1 MDRLVEMIPLFTKS
15 LEETVIMVGVSLF
28 IATVIGIPLGI
39 LLVVTQGNHLF
50 PNKTLFH
57 ILNVFINIVRS
68 LPFIILMVAIIPFT
82 ELVVGTSI
90 GIEGAI
96 VPLIVYTAP
105 YIARLMETA
114 LLDVDRGVIEAYQAM
129 GASRTQIIFRI
140 MLREARPG
148 IVLCLTIATIGLIG
162 ATAMAGAVGAG
173 GLGDLALRYGYQQ
186 WDIEVMLIT
195 VVILIVLVQAI
206 QSLGNWAAKKLKKNA

>member
-28 IATVIGIPLGI
+28 IATLIGIPLGV
-39 LLVVTQGNHLF
+39 LLVITQGNHLF

-57 ILNVFINIVRS
+57 ILNAIINVLRS

-114 LLDVDRGVIEAYQAM
+114 LLEVDRGVIEAYQAM
-129 GASRTQIIFRI
+129 GASRSQIIFRI

-195 VVILIVLVQAI
+195 VVILIVLVQLI
-206 QSLGNWAAKKLKKNA
+206 QSLGNWAAKKLKKSS

>member
-1 MDRLVEMIPLFTKS
+1 MDRLLQMTPVFVRS
-15 LEETVIMVGVSLF
+15 LEETVIMVGFSLV
-28 IATVIGIPLGI
+28 IATLIGIPLGI
-39 LLVVTQGNHLF
+39 LLVITQGNHLF
-50 PNKTLFH
+50 PNKWIFH
-57 ILNVFINIVRS
+57 TLNVVINIVRS

-82 ELVVGTSI
+82 ELIVGTSI
-90 GIEGAI
+90 GIKGAI

-114 LLDVDRGVIEAYQAM
+114 LLEVDRGVIEAYQAM
-129 GASRTQIIFRI
+129 GASRSQIIFRI

-148 IVLCLTIATIGLIG
+148 IILCLTIATIGLVG

-195 VVILIVLVQAI
+195 VVILIVLVQAL
-206 QSLGNWAAKKLKKNA
+206 QSLGNWAAKKLKKGA

>member
-1 MDRLVEMIPLFTKS
+1 MERLIEMIPLFTRS
-15 LEETVIMVGVSLF
+15 LEETLIMVGVSLF
-28 IATVIGIPLGI
+28 VSTIIGIPLGV
-39 LLVVTQGNHLF
+39 LLVITQPNHLL
-50 PNKTLFH
+50 PNKWIFH
-57 ILNVFINIVRS
+57 TLNVIINIIRS

-82 ELVVGTSI
+82 ELIVGTSI

-114 LLDVDRGVIEAYQAM
+114 LLEVDRGVIEAYQAM
-129 GASRTQIIFRI
+129 GASRSQIIFRI

-186 WDIEVMLIT
+186 WDVEVMLIT
-195 VVILIVLVQAI
+195 VVMLIIIVQVL
-206 QSLGNWAAKKLKKNA
+206 QSLGNWAAKKLKKKA

>member
-1 MDRLVEMIPLFTKS
+1 LF
-15 LEETVIMVGVSLF
+15 VST
-28 IATVIGIPLGI
+28 IIGIPLGV
-39 LLVVTQGNHLF
+39 LLVITQPNHLL
-50 PNKTLFH
+50 PNKWIFH
-57 ILNVFINIVRS
+57 TLNVIINIIRS

-82 ELVVGTSI
+82 ELIVGTSI

-114 LLDVDRGVIEAYQAM
+114 LLEVDRGVIEAYQAM
-129 GASRTQIIFRI
+129 GASRSQIIFRI

-186 WDIEVMLIT
+186 WDVEVMLIT
-195 VVILIVLVQAI
+195 VVMLIIIVQVL
-206 QSLGNWAAKKLKKNA
+206 QSLGNWAAKKLKKKA